1 MSIHFESKLPE
12 GSDMSNS
19 ADRSLD
25 HFSKVFILWG
35 SGWKRRKWKTNGKAF
50 SQWRDP
56 HSGLWYGKKAA
67 MKILEAQALDQL
79 NLK

>member
-1 MSIHFESKLPE
+1 MFKSSDLSI
-12 GSDMSNS
+12 DY
-19 ADRSLD
+19 
-25 HFSKVFILWG
+25 FSKAFVFWAY
-35 SGWKRRKWKTNGKAF
+35 GWERRKWKTNSKAF
-50 SQWRDP
+50 TQWRDP